1 MTNAAVEHHLIR
13 LFLAAGHGSALEAE
27 VALRAAVEAG
37 VPPSLIEESLL
48 LLIPYGGVPR
58 ALLAFGIL
66 RRMLPTL
73 SAAVIGR
80 PDPTGLRGKQAFEA
94 VYANSTETVTILLNN
109 LHPDLAAAAV
119 EDAYGRVLA
128 RESFPWRTK
137 EVLAVAFL
145 VALGAEPQAQ
155 AHARAA
161 LRHGASQNSIQL
173 ALELGM
179 ARLDEAA
186 QRGAMIAIAAALR
199 TRTDS

>member
-1 MTNAAVEHHLIR
+1 MTNAAVEQHLIQV
-13 LFLAAGHGSALEAE
+13 FLAAGHGSTMEAE
-27 VALRAAVEAG
+27 ATLRAAVDAG
-37 VPPSLIEESLL
+37 ISPSLIEESLL

-66 RRMLPTL
+66 RQVFPTP

-80 PDPTGLRGKQAFEA
+80 PDSTGLRGREAFES
-94 VYANSTETVTILLNN
+94 VYANSTETVTKLLNS
-109 LHPDLAAAAV
+109 LHPDLAAAAI

-128 RESFPWRTK
+128 RESFPWKMK

-145 VALGAEPQAQ
+145 VALGADPQAQ

-161 LRHGASQNSIQL
+161 LRHGASPNSIRL

-179 ARLDEAA
+179 ARLEEPARKSAA
-186 QRGAMIAIAAALR
+186 NAIATALR
-199 TRTDS
+199 TRIDP